1 VAIDSGKD
9 VNKRGAHNTSCL
21 IVAVDGE
28 HEEVVE
34 LLLQRSEI
42 EVNARSDKQQTALHF
57 ACYINNPTIVSKL
70 LEHTGLDCN
79 LRDDEGNSPL
89 MFAMMV
95 PSRNVEIVRQLVA
108 DERVDLDIRDS
119 DGRTLEEIAKDN
131 KYSNSDIR
139 WCALGEGPLENILQ
153 AISYGRILREVVSLR
168 RKETFVAQIAKLQG
182 VPDSSDITV
191 ECQGKE
197 FPCHRSILGARS
209 PTFAE
214 GLASGWKEAIGR
226 KWEVKEADP
235 AAVKDML
242 TFIYSSNIPE
252 EGIKERAGE
261 LLNLARLYHLPELA
275 VACRKALLKGLTAGN
290 AVRTLIQLDQADGR
304 DASEMKVDKDEVI
317 NYIKKNVKE
326 IVKDEQWKTFV
337 KTYPDLVTDMLVAL
351 SNQ

>member
-1 VAIDSGKD
+1 MA
-9 VNKRGAHNTSCL
+9 
-21 IVAVDGE
+21 AVLNE
-28 HEEVVE
+28 HEGVVE
-34 LLLQRSEI
+34 LLLQRRGL
-42 EVNARSDKQQTALHF
+42 EVNARSNEQETALHY
-57 ACYINNPTIVSKL
+57 ACRRNNPTVVTKL

-89 MFAMMV
+89 MLAV
-95 PSRNVEIVRQLVA
+95 TESSQNVETVRQLVA

-119 DGRTLEEIAKDN
+119 DGRTLEEMAKDK
-131 KYSNSDIR
+131 KYD
-139 WCALGEGPLENILQ
+139 GGQVQLENILQ
-153 AISYGRILREVVSLR
+153 AILCGRLMREVVSLR

-191 ECQGKE
+191 ECQGEE
-197 FPCHRSILGARS
+197 FPCHQSILGARS

-214 GLASGWKEAIGR
+214 GLATRWNKTIR
-226 KWEVKEADP
+226 RTWEVKEADP

-242 TFIYSSNIPE
+242 TFIYSSDIPE
-252 EGIKERAGE
+252 DGIKERAGE

>member
-1 VAIDSGKD
+1 MA
-9 VNKRGAHNTSCL
+9 
-21 IVAVDGE
+21 AVLNE
-28 HEEVVE
+28 HEGVVE
-34 LLLQRSEI
+34 LLLQRRGL
-42 EVNARSDKQQTALHF
+42 EVNARSNEQETALHY
-57 ACYINNPTIVSKL
+57 ACRRNNPTVVTKL

-89 MFAMMV
+89 MLAV
-95 PSRNVEIVRQLVA
+95 TESSQNVETVRQLVA
-108 DERVDLDIRDS
+108 DERVDLDIRDR
-119 DGRTLEEIAKDN
+119 DGRTLEEMAKDK
-131 KYSNSDIR
+131 KYD
-139 WCALGEGPLENILQ
+139 GGQVQLENILQ
-153 AISYGRILREVVSLR
+153 AILCGRLMREVVSLR

-191 ECQGKE
+191 MCQGEE

-242 TFIYSSNIPE
+242 TFIYSSDIPE

-261 LLNLARLYHLPELA
+261 LLNLARFYHLPELA
-275 VACRKALLKGLTAGN
+275 VACRKALPKGLTVGN
-290 AVRTLIQLDQADGR
+290 AVRTLIQLDQADCR
-304 DASEMKVDKDEVI
+304 DASEMKVDKDDVI
-317 NYIKKNVKE
+317 NFIKKNVKE

-337 KTYPDLVTDMLVAL
+337 KSYPDLVTDMLVAL